1 MRTMWQNVRDG
12 WRLPSLYPG
21 WAAMAVLILH
31 AGLGAGASA
40 STATLGVSTNSLLLT
55 ADSNQT
61 PPRNGPASKV
71 AGSAGGDRTAGTL
84 VAWWKLDEAD
94 GSVAVDSSGHGF
106 AGTRIGNCQWQP
118 TAGKVKGALALDGAG
133 GFVEVKNDPAFDLTG
148 AITVAAWIKVNRFDK
163 RWQTIVAKGDSAWRL
178 QRTAQED
185 TVVFHCTGLNAVKGF
200 WPLGIEGRK
209 SLNDGQWHH
218 VAGVY
223 DGAVISLYTDGALD
237 NSSSASGAIQSN
249 SFPVSIGANA
259 EASGRNW
266 NGLIDEVCVFA
277 CALNAS
283 GVKALYSGQDPA
295 LLVGQ
300 ASALVSDDDVQ
311 AERRASEQDHA
322 DTPPADE
329 KVAPIDK
336 RGGWRGPLVVLLV
349 AGVALT
355 AGVYMV
361 QRRRSHL

>member
-1 MRTMWQNVRDG
+1 MGTLWQDVRDG
-12 WRLPSLYPG
+12 WRMPSRCPG

-40 STATLGVSTNSLLLT
+40 STTTLGASINSLLLT

-61 PPRNGPASKV
+61 PPRNRPASKIV
-71 AGSAGGDRTAGTL
+71 GSASGDKTAGKL

-94 GSVAVDSSGHGF
+94 GNVAVDSSGHGF
-106 AGTRIGNCQWQP
+106 AGTLIGNSQWQP

-133 GFVEVKNDPAFDLTG
+133 GFVEVKNDSAFDLTG

-163 RWQTIVAKGDSAWRL
+163 RWQTIVAKGDSTWRL
-178 QRTAQED
+178 QRTAEED
-185 TVVFHCTGLNAVKGF
+185 SVAFHCTGLNAVKGR
-200 WPLGIEGRK
+200 WPLGIEGTK
-209 SLNDGQWHH
+209 NVNDGQWHH

-223 DGAVISLYTDGALD
+223 DGAVISLYIDGALD
-237 NSSSASGAIQSN
+237 NSSRASGTIQTN

-283 GVKALYSGQDPA
+283 GVKALYSAQDPA

-311 AERRASEQDHA
+311 AERRASEQD
-322 DTPPADE
+322 TPPPDK
-329 KVAPIDK
+329 KVTPTGK
-336 RGGWRGPLVVLLV
+336 RGGRRGPLVVLLV
-349 AGVALT
+349 AGVALI
-355 AGVYMV
+355 AGVYVV
-361 QRRRSHL
+361 QRRRSNLR